1 MQRTAN
7 RPYAWLLD
15 YSKSLVIRAVA
26 DLILVRWHGRIATG
40 RHDGNH

>member
-26 DLILVRWHGRIATG
+26 DLLFVSLGGMDASRAT
-40 RHDGNH
+40 